1 MVEHNPSGSITLN
14 DLDSVFVEGSVCV
27 GLSMI
32 PVEKGSLVGVV
43 NLRGEIL

>member
-1 MVEHNPSGSITLN
+1 MMMHEMEVYHTLN
-14 DLDSVFVEGSVCV
+14 DLDSLFSEGRVCV

-43 NLRGEIL
+43 SLRGEIL